1 MVVDKTPP
9 INATGQYILR
19 APWAIPDP
27 TRSYKCEAID
37 GFEALAL
44 RGVDVYNEYYKN
56 NPGHLDL
63 SASYNEDK
71 AAGINIITLI
81 GQDSS
86 GVIYVPS
93 SYILQYPNEFDVP
106 YGRVVISV
114 DVGPLPADFPL
125 ADLKSR
131 LVGVATSITGNAAV
145 VTNSHFLPIATFVTR
160 DMETS
165 LAEARSNTINEAL
178 SVYGSKLVGE
188 QEIAKLT
195 DRKDALEEIIKT
207 KLGFG

>member
-9 INATGQYILR
+9 INTTGQYILR
-19 APWAIPDP
+19 APWTIPDP

-44 RGVDVYNEYYKN
+44 RGVDVYKTYYDPK
-56 NPGHLDL
+56 GDL

-81 GQDSS
+81 GQDATD
-86 GVIYVPS
+86 VIYVPS
-93 SYILQYPNEFDVP
+93 SYILQYPNQFDVP

-114 DVGPLPADFPL
+114 DVGPLPSDFPL
-125 ADLKSR
+125 ADLKAR

-195 DRKDALEEIIKT
+195 DRKDALEEIIKG